1 MSLSRQM
8 MTKPSTFTMFGKLWS
23 SIIGEHFLSLYFSKT
38 VLGTTNGLNAP
49 SLTSNSRL
57 EEIFMFSLLL
67 KICQIFTLFQSPS
80 KNLPDFHTCS
90 VSMTKARF
98 SHFFSPLLKICQ
110 IFYTSSISLPKFAI
124 VITLPEIGSTCYWIR
139 RNRFSTSSTKEI
151 QEGATS
157 RRCLT
162 QPLTCSTSLTT
173 DSSVSQRQFSSWT
186 GTKGVLVSAISSLL
200 DCFARIFKCRG

>member
-1 MSLSRQM
+1 M
-8 MTKPSTFTMFGKLWS
+8 MTKPSTSTMFGKLWS

-38 VLGTTNGLNAP
+38 VSGTTNGLNAP

-80 KNLPDFHTCS
+80 QNLPD
-90 VSMTKARF
+90 
-98 SHFFSPLLKICQ
+98 
-110 IFYTSSISLPKFAI
+110 FYTSSISLPKFAI

-162 QPLTCSTSLTT
+162 QPSTCSTSLTT
-173 DSSVSQRQFSSWT
+173 GSSVSQRQFSSWT
-186 GTKGVLVSAISSLL
+186 GTKGMLSAIASLL
-200 DCFARIFKCRG
+200 DCFARIF

>member
-1 MSLSRQM
+1 M
-8 MTKPSTFTMFGKLWS
+8 MTKPSTSTMFGKLWS

-38 VLGTTNGLNAP
+38 VSGTTNGLNAP

-162 QPLTCSTSLTT
+162 QPSTCSTSLTT
-173 DSSVSQRQFSSWT
+173 GSSVSQRQFSSWT
-186 GTKGVLVSAISSLL
+186 GTKGMLSAIASLL
-200 DCFARIFKCRG
+200 DCFARIF